1 MGRSMGIY
9 DTGNCLTFPV
19 MSIERCGNDFFV
31 RNTGNAL
38 GCPFYCYRRI
48 GKNTEC
54 YLSGCFAGTPN
65 SRFEFSRSR
74 KDIYWYDNKH
84 YNSWPC
90 MSMRVLNENFVE
102 IYDIGGFNAAPKWSF
117 KKHGDRVYFYDTGNA
132 ASWSIYSIDNV
143 ASIDDVLEG
152 CFLAFVTGFI

>member
-1 MGRSMGIY
+1 
-9 DTGNCLTFPV
+9 
-19 MSIERCGNDFFV
+19 
-31 RNTGNAL
+31 
-38 GCPFYCYRRI
+38 
-48 GKNTEC
+48 
-54 YLSGCFAGTPN
+54 
-65 SRFEFSRSR
+65 
-74 KDIYWYDNKH
+74 
-84 YNSWPC
+84 

-143 ASIDDVLEG
+143 ACLDDVLEG